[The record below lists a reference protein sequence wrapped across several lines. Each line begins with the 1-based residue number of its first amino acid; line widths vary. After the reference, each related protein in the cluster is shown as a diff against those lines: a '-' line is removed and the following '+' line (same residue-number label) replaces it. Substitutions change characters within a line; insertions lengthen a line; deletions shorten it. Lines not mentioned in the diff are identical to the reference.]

1 MASRDRLPE
10 IARSLASPARPGRTF
25 RTSHPGPGRTDTVEV
40 AIVSR
45 VRIGLAGLFLASLTV
60 VALVSSRAEAQ
71 DKQSFG
77 IKLEKDKAFY
87 QKTQTVVAQIIK
99 VQGQDLTQKQESTF
113 FFKWTPEKQ
122 DGDKWVLKQKVE
134 GLFMSID
141 ISGNPIIYDSAKKE
155 PAGSASNP
163 GLMDFFKN
171 LEGTEFTVTLNTKTW
186 TVEKVEG
193 KEELAKKLGAGSA
206 QMDSLLKKILTD
218 DSLKQMADPTAGLI
232 PDAPKASGD
241 KWEKKVPLNLGPVGS
256 YDVKYDFTY
265 KGKDAAL
272 KHLDRIEIA
281 PTIAYKAPTDNADGL
296 LFKIKSG
303 TMESKALDPDQTPSV
318 LLFNSA
324 LGRIEKATI
333 SLKLEGSLQV
343 GIGGQDTK
351 VDLSQRQTTIIE
363 TQNEPFPSGQGSPTP
378 AKK

>member
-1 MASRDRLPE
+1 M
-10 IARSLASPARPGRTF
+10 
-25 RTSHPGPGRTDTVEV
+25 
-40 AIVSR
+40 SR
-45 VRIGLAGLFLASLTV
+45 VRVGLAGLFLAAVAVT
-60 VALVSSRAEAQ
+60 ALVAPRAEAQ

-77 IKLEKDKAFY
+77 LKLEKDKAFY
-87 QKTQTVVAQIIK
+87 QKTQTIVAQIIK

-134 GLFMSID
+134 GLYMSID

-193 KEELAKKLGAGSA
+193 KDELAKKLGAGSA
-206 QMDSLLKKILTD
+206 QMDSLLKKILTE
-218 DSLKQMADPTAGLI
+218 DSLKQMADPTAGLL
-232 PDAPKASGD
+232 PTEPKATND
-241 KWEKKVPLNLGPVGS
+241 KWERKSVLNLGPVGT

-265 KGKDAAL
+265 KGKEAAPL
-272 KHLDRIEIA
+272 NHLDRIEIA
-281 PTIAYKAPTDNADGL
+281 PTITYKAPTDNEGL

-303 TMESKALDPDQTPSV
+303 SMETRPLDPDQAPSV
-318 LLFNSA
+318 VQFNSA
-324 LGRIEKATI
+324 LGRIHKATV
-333 SLKLEGSLQV
+333 SLKMEGNLQV

-351 VDLSQRQTTIIE
+351 VELSQRQTTTIE
-363 TQNEPFPSGQGSPTP
+363 QLNDPFPAGPGSPTP

>member
-1 MASRDRLPE
+1 M
-10 IARSLASPARPGRTF
+10 
-25 RTSHPGPGRTDTVEV
+25 
-40 AIVSR
+40 SR
-45 VRIGLAGLFLASLTV
+45 VRVGLAGLFLAAAA
-60 VALVSSRAEAQ
+60 VALVASRAEAQ
-71 DKQSFG
+71 EAQGFAL
-77 IKLEKDKAFY
+77 KLEKDKAFY

-134 GLFMSID
+134 GLYMSID

-155 PAGSASNP
+155 PAGSAGNP

-171 LEGTEFTVTLNTKTW
+171 LEGAEFTVTVNTKNW

-218 DSLKQMADPTAGLI
+218 DSIKQMADPTAGMA
-232 PDAPKASGD
+232 PDAPKKSGD
-241 KWEKKVPLNLGPVGS
+241 KWERKSNLNLGPVGS
-256 YDVKYDFTY
+256 YDVKYDFNYT
-265 KGKDAAL
+265 GKDATL
-272 KHLDRIEIA
+272 KHLDRVEIS
-281 PTIAYKAPTDNADGL
+281 PTITYKAPADGADGL

-303 TMESKALDPDQTPSV
+303 TMASGNLDPDQAKSV
-318 LLFNSA
+318 LLYNSA
-324 LGRIEKATI
+324 LGRIEKATV
-333 SLKLEGSLQV
+333 SLKLNGDLTVS
-343 GIGGQDTK
+343 IGGADTK
-351 VDLSQRQTTIIE
+351 VELSQRQTTTIE
-363 TQNEPFPSGQGSPTP
+363 TQNEPFPPGPGSPTP

>member
-1 MASRDRLPE
+1 M
-10 IARSLASPARPGRTF
+10 
-25 RTSHPGPGRTDTVEV
+25 
-40 AIVSR
+40 SR
-45 VRIGLAGLFLASLTV
+45 VRVGLAGLFFAGV
-60 VALVSSRAEAQ
+60 AVALVASRADAQ
-71 DKQSFG
+71 DKQGFSPKIEAG
-77 IKLEKDKAFY
+77 KPFY

-134 GLFMSID
+134 GLYMSID

-193 KEELAKKLGAGSA
+193 KDELAKKLGAGSA
-206 QMDSLLKKILTD
+206 QMDSLLKKILTE
-218 DSLKQMADPTAGLI
+218 DSLKQMADPTAGLL
-232 PDAPKASGD
+232 PTEPKAAND
-241 KWEKKVPLNLGPVGS
+241 KWERKSVLNLGPVGT

-265 KGKDAAL
+265 KGKEAAPL
-272 KHLDRIEIA
+272 NHLDRIEIA
-281 PTIAYKAPTDNADGL
+281 PTITYKAPTDNEGL

-303 TMESKALDPDQTPSV
+303 SMETRPLDPDQAPSV
-318 LLFNSA
+318 VQFNSA
-324 LGRIEKATI
+324 LGRIHKATV

-351 VDLSQRQTTIIE
+351 VDLSQRQTTTIE
-363 TQNEPFPSGQGSPTP
+363 TLNDPFPPGPGSPTP

>member
-1 MASRDRLPE
+1 M
-10 IARSLASPARPGRTF
+10 
-25 RTSHPGPGRTDTVEV
+25 
-40 AIVSR
+40 SR
-45 VRIGLAGLFLASLTV
+45 VRVGLAGLFFAGV
-60 VALVSSRAEAQ
+60 AVALVASRADAQ
-71 DKQSFG
+71 DKQGFSPKIEAG
-77 IKLEKDKAFY
+77 KPFY

-122 DGDKWVLKQKVE
+122 EGDKWVLKQKVE
-134 GLFMSID
+134 GLYMSID

-171 LEGTEFTVTLNTKTW
+171 LEGTEFTVTVNTKNW

-193 KEELAKKLGAGSA
+193 KDELAKKLGAGNP

-218 DSLKQMADPTAGLI
+218 DSLKQMADPTSGLT
-232 PDAPKASGD
+232 PDAPKAANE
-241 KWEKKVPLNLGPVGS
+241 KWERKSVLNLGPVGT
-256 YDVKYDFTY
+256 YDVKYDMTY
-265 KGKDAAL
+265 KGKDSAL
-272 KHLDRIEIA
+272 KHLDRVEIA

-303 TMESKALDPDQTPSV
+303 TMETKSLDPDQVASH
-318 LLFNSA
+318 LLYNPGT
-324 LGRIEKATI
+324 GRVEKAVI
-333 SLKLEGSLQV
+333 SLKMEGSLQV

-351 VDLSQRQTTIIE
+351 VDLSQRQTTTIE
-363 TQNEPFPSGQGSPTP
+363 TQNDPFPPGQGSPTQPP

>member
-1 MASRDRLPE
+1 M
-10 IARSLASPARPGRTF
+10 
-25 RTSHPGPGRTDTVEV
+25 
-40 AIVSR
+40 SR
-45 VRIGLAGLFLASLTV
+45 VRVGLAGLFLAAAAVT
-60 VALVSSRAEAQ
+60 ALVASRAEAQ

-134 GLFMSID
+134 GLYMSID

-163 GLMDFFKN
+163 GLMDFFRN

-193 KEELAKKLGAGSA
+193 KDELAKKLGAGSA
-206 QMDSLLKKILTD
+206 QMDSLLKKILTE
-218 DSLKQMADPTAGLI
+218 DSLKQMADPTAGLV
-232 PDAPKASGD
+232 PTEPKAAND
-241 KWEKKVPLNLGPVGS
+241 KWERKSVLNLGPVGT

-265 KGKDAAL
+265 KGKDEKL
-272 KHLDRIEIA
+272 KHLDRVDIS
-281 PTIAYKAPTDNADGL
+281 PTVTYKSPTDNEGL

-303 TMESKALDPDQTPSV
+303 TMETRPLDPDQTPSV
-318 LLFNSA
+318 LMFNSA

-333 SLKLEGSLQV
+333 SLKMEGNLQV

-351 VDLSQRQTTIIE
+351 VELSQRQTTTIE
-363 TQNEPFPSGQGSPTP
+363 QQNDPFPPGPGSPTP